1 MNPKAILIEL
11 QMLWRRPGTWI
22 LLGIWLVMAMMFGY
36 VIPYVDRDEAFRGN
50 GVADLLPANLTANT
64 LAGFPFFGGV
74 LILILAV
81 MTFGGDYGWN
91 VVKTLLTQRAGRI
104 EVFGSKLV
112 ALLIGVAPF
121 VVLDFLLGIG
131 ASQLVARAQDA
142 STTLDSIG
150 DMLVGMAAAAWLILA
165 VWAALGALLATLT
178 RGTSL
183 AIGLGILYGLV
194 FEGLLAALLDSVD
207 FASPLIKGFLRTN
220 AYSLVQS
227 LGNIREIASDN
238 GPGSFTGPYVGGG
251 QALAMLLA
259 YLIILTAASALLFR
273 HRDVA

>member
-36 VIPYVDRDEAFRGN
+36 VIPYIDRDEAFRGN

-81 MTFGGDYGWN
+81 MMFGGDYGWN

-104 EVFGSKLV
+104 EVFSSKLV
-112 ALLIGVAPF
+112 ALLIGVTPF

-131 ASQLVARAQDA
+131 ASQIVARAQDA

-150 DMLVGMAAAAWLILA
+150 DMLVGMGAAWLILA

-207 FASPLIKGFLRTN
+207 FASPLIEGFLRTN

-238 GPGSFTGPYVGGG
+238 GPGSFTGPYVSGG
-251 QALAMLLA
+251 QALAILIA
-259 YLIILTAASALLFR
+259 YLIGLSTIAGLLFR
-273 HRDVA
+273 QRDVG